1 MSHFAKIEDGIV
13 TQVIVAEQDF
23 IDTQSGQYVQ
33 TSYNTRGNQHSLGGT
48 PMRGNFAGIGYVY
61 DEKLD
66 VFYEPQPFISWTLN
80 ATTFVWE
87 PPIAHP
93 SDGQMYVWDEPSTSW
108 LEPS

>member
-1 MSHFAKIEDGIV
+1 MSHFAKIEAGIV

-61 DEKLD
+61 DESLD

-108 LEPS
+108 VQPS

>member
-1 MSHFAKIEDGIV
+1 MSHFAKIEAGIV

-80 ATTFVWE
+80 ETTFVWE
-87 PPIAHP
+87 PPIARP

-108 LEPS
+108 LQPS

>member
-1 MSHFAKIEDGIV
+1 MSHFAKIEAGIV

-61 DEKLD
+61 DESLD

-80 ATTFVWE
+80 ATTLVWE
-87 PPIAHP
+87 PPISHP
-93 SDGQMYVWDEPSTSW
+93 NDGQMYVWDEPSAKW
-108 LEPS
+108 VQPS

>member
-1 MSHFAKIEDGIV
+1 MSHFAKIEAGIV

-61 DEKLD
+61 DESLD

-80 ATTFVWE
+80 ETTFVWE
-87 PPIAHP
+87 PPIAYP

-108 LEPS
+108 VQPS

>member
-1 MSHFAKIEDGIV
+1 MSHFAKIEAGIV

-23 IDTQSGQYVQ
+23 IDTQSGQFVQ
-33 TSYNTRGNQHSLGGT
+33 TSYNTHRGKHTLGGT
-48 PMRGNFAGIGYVY
+48 PLRGNYAGIGYVY
-61 DEKLD
+61 DESLD

-80 ATTFVWE
+80 TQTYDWE

-108 LEPS
+108 VAPT